1 MEGAMAIEPV
11 VNHTDRPFPFIFP
24 SPLISTQP
32 DPVVAN
38 LVAALQ
44 AAMDSPAMEVLA
56 RSTLKRVH
64 QIQDEAALAAVI
76 DFLCRAITSCSFP
89 VIGDAHGRDHSSI
102 VYGVQL
108 IERRMARDAAFRRSI
123 EKLERQAQLDR
134 AIPATAAAA

>member
-1 MEGAMAIEPV
+1 
-11 VNHTDRPFPFIFP
+11 
-24 SPLISTQP
+24 
-32 DPVVAN
+32 
-38 LVAALQ
+38 
-44 AAMDSPAMEVLA
+44 MEVLA

-76 DFLCRAITSCSFP
+76 DFVEREFRLEPGKLQSRAKTQRVALARQISYFLCRAITSCSFP